1 MKDIIHQATVCFALS
16 QSVEQSPKILPCI
29 ATTQFGATVRP
40 GVWLRKVGTV
50 AGTGCAAWVVVL
62 RAGANASAS
71 ITLRSSGQIPEF
83 RNALSIVPG
92 VNALSRACE

>member
-1 MKDIIHQATVCFALS
+1 MLADEVKTGAAEGDG
-16 QSVEQSPKILPCI
+16 VEVVEC
-29 ATTQFGATVRP
+29 T
-40 GVWLRKVGTV
+40 GVWSRKVGTV

-71 ITLRSSGQIPEF
+71 ITLRSSGQIPDF

-92 VNALSRACE
+92 VNALSRARE